1 MVLVEEFFQPTIQNL
16 WQTMLFLTVIYH
28 LSHNMSKPKIKTS
41 LKLYEIKLLAYK
53 IFAYGNNDWDAMACL
68 LLGTKNPRKCLKQ

>member
-1 MVLVEEFFQPTIQNL
+1 MVPVEEFFKPTIQNL
-16 WQTMLFLTVIYH
+16 WQTMLFLRVIYH
-28 LSHNMSKPKIKTS
+28 LSHMSKPKIKTS

-53 IFAYGNNDWDAMACL
+53 ILAYGNNNWDAMACL